1 MSKNLKILI
10 SIEASFRLILFF
22 VFYTSVT
29 IFPDSEGYLDLA
41 QRISN
46 FDLTGYN
53 GLRSPGY
60 PILISF
66 VNSNL
71 YALVFIQFCLGII
84 TSVFQYKTL
93 VQLNF
98 SKRNSLIITIFIS
111 SFLNVFFFETCILVE
126 TLVLFLM
133 STFVYLL
140 SKTSFQ
146 NQSLKFDFLMSLI
159 LGYLVLI
166 KSFYIFIPFILL
178 IWLLLKQPDFKTIFR
193 KGIVLLLFP
202 VLAFLS
208 WSYVNK
214 VNIGQFSSSGI
225 SGLYLAQN
233 CVYFAEN
240 SPREFDWISKTY
252 VEYREKSIQQN
263 RDVAMTIWYA
273 YEGGAYDKYHLN
285 LPQFSAEL
293 GKFAKATIK
302 ENPLDYLKQVITK
315 SWFDFWKP
323 TINWNYEA
331 FNFKYANKLFLGV
344 WYLQS
349 VVIILIKAGFVF
361 IFCFHLI
368 QFVKNRKLL
377 FEFLLSLIVFSA
389 SVLQALATYGTNNRF
404 SFPFEFIMIIS
415 VLLFLKNKVRLPNKL
430 NTWLQ

>member
-1 MSKNLKILI
+1 MSKNLKLLI
-10 SIEASFRLILFF
+10 AIEIIFRLILFSI
-22 VFYTSVT
+22 FYTSVT

-41 QRISN
+41 KRVSN
-46 FDLTGYN
+46 FDFSNYN

-60 PILISF
+60 PLLISF

-71 YALVFIQFCLGII
+71 YALVFIQFGLGTV

-93 VQLNF
+93 THLGF
-98 SKRNSLIITIFIS
+98 SKRNSLIFTLFIS
-111 SFLNVFFFETCILVE
+111 CFLNVFFFETCVLVE

-133 STFVYLL
+133 SVFVYLL

-146 NQSLKFDFLMSLI
+146 NQSLKFDFLISFI

-178 IWLLLKQPDFKTIFR
+178 IWLLLKQPNFKTIFR
-193 KGIVLLLFP
+193 KSCLILLFP
-202 VLAFLS
+202 MLAFWS

-214 VNIGQFSSSGI
+214 VNIGQFSTSGI

-233 CVYFAEN
+233 CVYFAEDA
-240 SPREFDWISKTY
+240 PKEFDWISKPY
-252 VEYREKSIQQN
+252 VAYREKSIGEN
-263 RDVAMTIWYA
+263 RDVAMAIWYA
-273 YEGGAYDKYHLN
+273 YEDGAYDKYN
-285 LPQFSAEL
+285 LTLPEFSVEL
-293 GKFAKATIK
+293 GKFAKTAIK
-302 ENPLDYLKQVITK
+302 ENPFAYLKQVITK

-323 TINWNYEA
+323 TIYWNYEA

-349 VVIILIKAGFVF
+349 VLIVLIKAGFVF
-361 IFCFHLI
+361 VFGFQLI
-368 QFVKNRKLL
+368 QFLKTRKFVL
-377 FEFLLSLIVFSA
+377 EFLLSSIVFSA

-404 SFPFEFIMIIS
+404 SFPFEFIMIII
-415 VLLFLKNKVRLPNKL
+415 VLLFLKKNIKLPSKL
-430 NTWLQ
+430 NTFLQ

>member
-1 MSKNLKILI
+1 MSKNLKLLI
-10 SIEASFRLILFF
+10 AIEVLFRLILFF
-22 VFYTSVT
+22 VFYSTVT
-29 IFPDSEGYLDLA
+29 IYPDSEGYLNLA
-41 QRISN
+41 KRLSN
-46 FDLTGYN
+46 FDLTDYY

-60 PILISF
+60 PILISI

-71 YALVFIQFCLGII
+71 YAVVFIQFCLGII

-98 SKRNSLIITIFIS
+98 SKRNSLIIALFIS
-111 SFLNVFFFETCILVE
+111 SFLNVFFFETCVLVE

-133 STFVYLL
+133 SAFVYLL
-140 SKTSFQ
+140 SKTPFQ
-146 NQSLKFDFLMSLI
+146 IQSLKFDFLMSFV

-166 KSFYIFIPFILL
+166 KSFYIFIPFLL
-178 IWLLLKQPDFKTIFR
+178 IVWLLLNQSNFKSVFR
-193 KGIVLLLFP
+193 KGIVILIFP
-202 VLAFLS
+202 TIAFLS

-214 VNIGQFSSSGI
+214 INVGQFSSSGI

-233 CVYFAEN
+233 CVYFAEDA
-240 SPREFDWISKTY
+240 PKEFDWISKPY
-252 VEYREKSIQQN
+252 VAYREKSIQEN

-273 YEGGAYDKYHLN
+273 YEGGAYDMYHLN

-302 ENPLDYLKQVITK
+302 ENPLYYLKQVITK

-349 VVIILIKAGFVF
+349 ILIVLIKVGFIFVF
-361 IFCFHLI
+361 GFQLI
-368 QFVKNRKLL
+368 QFLKNRKLF
-377 FEFLLSLIVFSA
+377 FEFLLSSIVFSA

-404 SFPFEFIMIIS
+404 SFPFEFIMIITF
-415 VLLFLKNKVRLPNKL
+415 LMFLKANVKLPNKL